1 MVLQEKGIINY
12 QCSRS
17 PSQLCIFS
25 KLEGS
30 DLSFVSFDPER
41 GAGRELVR
49 MPIGYTNWSLS
60 PDGSRLA
67 IFLDRHRVRFVS
79 PSTGVARDVV
89 IKDWPLM
96 NGDWAAD
103 SKRVFMRSVTPQ
115 GTPVILAVNEGG
127 NAEVIFEGQPH
138 TEVEMMIQ
146 SPDGRHAIL
155 EMPSHGDNN
164 AWMVEDF

>member
-1 MVLQEKGIINY
+1 
-12 QCSRS
+12 
-17 PSQLCIFS
+17 
-25 KLEGS
+25 
-30 DLSFVSFDPER
+30 
-41 GAGRELVR
+41 

-115 GTPVILAVNEGG
+115 GTPVILAVNEG
-127 NAEVIFEGQPH
+127 A
-138 TEVEMMIQ
+138 M
-146 SPDGRHAIL
+146 RR
-155 EMPSHGDNN
+155 
-164 AWMVEDF
+164 